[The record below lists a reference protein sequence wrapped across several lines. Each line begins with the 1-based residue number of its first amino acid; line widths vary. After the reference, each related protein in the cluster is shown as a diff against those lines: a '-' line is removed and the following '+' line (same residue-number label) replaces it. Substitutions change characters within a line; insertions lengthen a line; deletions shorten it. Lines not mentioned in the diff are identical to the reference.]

1 LKTSIWELLKIKDNY
16 YFWELSAKLVEKSR
30 QKEKKKWSIT
40 AFGKNSTIPEEHIY
54 TYR

>member
-1 LKTSIWELLKIKDNY
+1 LGVISKIGGKVQT
-16 YFWELSAKLVEKSR
+16 KG
-30 QKEKKKWSIT
+30 KKKWSIT

>member
-30 QKEKKKWSIT
+30 QKKKNKIWSIT
-40 AFGKNSTIPEEHIY
+40 AFGKSSTIPEEHIY
-54 TYR
+54 I